1 MDKTPGIFTLCLKN
15 FGPDLFRAG
24 AGPPGRF
31 LAGCFP
37 QERVIVIIR
46 RTLKIGA
53 REEGEPVNFL
63 RVGDKVLDPERIH
76 RTVDLILKLRQEGLS
91 QQEVAERLGVDRTL
105 VSRLEGL
112 GEVRKGPRLA
122 VVGFPVA
129 NGAELAEAARTEGV
143 DFVLLMSE
151 EERWRY
157 VKEKSGAELINEFM
171 ALVFQLESYDA
182 VIFLGSD
189 MRIKM
194 VEAILGSR
202 LVGWEIGAS
211 PIKEDRWVNPEQ
223 LRRLIRQL
231 RKA

>member
-1 MDKTPGIFTLCLKN
+1 
-15 FGPDLFRAG
+15 
-24 AGPPGRF
+24 
-31 LAGCFP
+31 
-37 QERVIVIIR
+37 
-46 RTLKIGA
+46 
-53 REEGEPVNFL
+53 VNFL
-63 RVGDKVLDPERIH
+63 RIGDKVLDPVRIH

-105 VSRLEGL
+105 VSRLERL

-122 VVGFPVA
+122 LVGFPVA
-129 NGAELAEAARTEGV
+129 NGAELTEMAREEGV
-143 DFVLLMSE
+143 EFILLLSE

-171 ALVFQLESYDA
+171 ALVFRLESYDA

-194 VEAILGSR
+194 VEAILGPR
-202 LVGWEIGAS
+202 LVSWEIGVS

-231 RKA
+231 QKT